1 MKIKKLII
9 KNYKIFK
16 ELTIEMNNE
25 MNIFIGENNTGKTT
39 LLDAIQLVMTQKL
52 NGVPIMQQ
60 LTCDWFNKEIRDEY
74 VHQISNHQDAPL
86 PVILIEVYFLD
97 EKDNVQLNKFRGT
110 NNSSKSDEIGIQL
123 KIEFDQETYSDNYEE
138 MLKQNQI
145 TDIPIDFYKVEFVN
159 FAGSKFSPLLMSEKI
174 GIINTTKKD
183 YYFNSNKLITE
194 NSNNLLNNN
203 KNHNIATQYKNVR
216 RQFNEKYPNIV
227 TSGSFKDLD
236 FLKNKEIR
244 LNLKEENIDEWK
256 NEFELMIDGIPY
268 RYNGTGTQNM
278 IKSELFVNNNK
289 DIDILLVEEP
299 ENNLAYTN
307 MCILVNRLFSN
318 NPKQIFIST
327 HSSYIANKLGLRN
340 LLLLNHNEIKKF
352 SQLDEKVNKFFMK
365 LPNNNVLRIILS
377 NHIILVEGPSDE
389 LIIQKAYHDIYGRFP
404 IDDGIDIMCVNGITF
419 ENYCWL
425 AQLIHKKIIV
435 ITDNDGKLTIKQNKF
450 DKFDCVTLCIENNNN
465 LKTLEPSIYDAN
477 KNTLDEFKLII
488 KCGNKYETQ
497 EEIIKYMSDNKT
509 EWSLNVYLSDKK
521 INYPKYILDAIDNVR
536 NEIQ

>member
-74 VHQISNHQDAPL
+74 VHQIGNHQDAPL
-86 PVILIEVYFLD
+86 PVILIEAYFLD

-159 FAGSKFSPLLMSEKI
+159 FAGSKFSPLFMSEKT

-183 YYFNSNKLITE
+183 YYFTSNKLITE
-194 NSNNLLNNN
+194 NSSNLLNNN

-227 TSGSFKDLD
+227 TSGNFKDLD

-299 ENNLAYTN
+299 ENNLTYTN

-404 IDDGIDIMCVNGITF
+404 IDDGIDIMCVNGIAF

-465 LKTLEPSIYDAN
+465 LKTLEPSIYEAN

-497 EEIIKYMSDNKT
+497 EEIIKYMSDNKA

-521 INYPKYILDAIDNVR
+521 ISYPKYILDAIDNVR